1 MSTVP
6 KNERSIYMKKF
17 CSICLALLLCLG
29 ICGCQSETASLPP
42 LSDDEYETVSVYG
55 SNGNMYCEIIN
66 KIDSNT
72 LEMEVFGSA
81 ANKWGKTV
89 YVITDKADD
98 WCVGDVVSVRFSK
111 VQVPRKKSQKARVIA
126 DSVYEPIPGA
136 KPILYF
142 YPDEPTQCSASLTL
156 DGELTCTYPDY
167 DKGWQNFTAYPDGT
181 LVFPDGKEYYALYW
195 EGKLNGQLDLSQGWC
210 VSGEDTAAF
219 LEWALAQQ
227 GLTSRE
233 ANEFIIYWLPHM
245 QNNPYNVISF
255 LTTAY
260 EDYAKLDITPKPDSM
275 LRVFMTYYPSDSKVD
290 VEPQTFEPFERK
302 GFTVVEWGAT
312 EINKKNQVA
321 H

>member
-72 LEMEVFGSA
+72 LEMEVLGSA

-111 VQVPRKKSQKARVIA
+111 VQVPHKKSQN
-126 DSVYEPIPGA
+126 S
-136 KPILYF
+136 
-142 YPDEPTQCSASLTL
+142 
-156 DGELTCTYPDY
+156 
-167 DKGWQNFTAYPDGT
+167 
-181 LVFPDGKEYYALYW
+181 
-195 EGKLNGQLDLSQGWC
+195 
-210 VSGEDTAAF
+210 
-219 LEWALAQQ
+219 
-227 GLTSRE
+227 
-233 ANEFIIYWLPHM
+233 
-245 QNNPYNVISF
+245 
-255 LTTAY
+255 
-260 EDYAKLDITPKPDSM
+260 
-275 LRVFMTYYPSDSKVD
+275 
-290 VEPQTFEPFERK
+290 FEPCAQAGPLWKEQNACRIDEI
-302 GFTVVEWGAT
+302 VVQHAIT
-312 EINKKNQVA
+312 ETDLLARNADLCILVIDQLLAALTQNRHHAPNVGVVA
-321 H
+321 AIEHLGGRVNVE